1 MGFTTWNKWCW
12 FLTSFALKMCS
23 KPWMF
28 VFNLNLLVFGWVLH
42 KCTLNMQHKAFNY
55 AKWILIPFNF
65 LSMLKIHFSH
75 ELCFT
80 QWEFWHCWKI
90 IHIFLQLLMEK
101 KQRLQSI
108 QSSDVVETSK
118 GINFLNFLLKED
130 FIDDNIFEKSP
141 FLF

>member
-1 MGFTTWNKWCW
+1 
-12 FLTSFALKMCS
+12 
-23 KPWMF
+23 
-28 VFNLNLLVFGWVLH
+28 
-42 KCTLNMQHKAFNY
+42 
-55 AKWILIPFNF
+55 
-65 LSMLKIHFSH
+65 
-75 ELCFT
+75 
-80 QWEFWHCWKI
+80 
-90 IHIFLQLLMEK
+90 MEK

>member
-75 ELCFT
+75 ELCFYT
-80 QWEFWHCWKI
+80 MRILALLEDYSHFSTTFDGKETKI
-90 IHIFLQLLMEK
+90 AKYSIFRCSRN
-101 KQRLQSI
+101 KQGHKFPKFFAQRR
-108 QSSDVVETSK
+108 
-118 GINFLNFLLKED
+118 FYWW
-130 FIDDNIFEKSP
+130 
-141 FLF
+141 